1 MLGTLGPSRRFPL
14 WGWQRRKGGS
24 LNDDTFNM
32 DVRKFLKMVGVT
44 SQREIERA
52 VGEALAAGRL
62 KGDET
67 LQAHVVL
74 TIDGLDF
81 SHDVRGKIALE

>member
-1 MLGTLGPSRRFPL
+1 M
-14 WGWQRRKGGS
+14 
-24 LNDDTFNM
+24 NDDTFNM
-32 DVRKFLKMVGVT
+32 GVRKYLKMVGVT

-52 VGEALAAGRL
+52 VGEALATGRL

-67 LQAHVVL
+67 LQARMVL

-81 SHDVRGKIALE
+81 SHEVRGEIALE